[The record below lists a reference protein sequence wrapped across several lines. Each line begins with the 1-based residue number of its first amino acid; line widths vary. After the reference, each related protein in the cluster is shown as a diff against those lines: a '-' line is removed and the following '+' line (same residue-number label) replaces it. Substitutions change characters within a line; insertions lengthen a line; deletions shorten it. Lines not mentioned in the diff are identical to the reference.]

1 MTNQEVAQ
9 LLRAVAAAH
18 QLKPGGANTR
28 FRVIA
33 YQRAADAAE
42 HATSELK
49 DVWEQGKLDTIP
61 SFGSSIAGY
70 LDELFKTGSV
80 RHFKT
85 IFAGLPPALFELLQ
99 VPGIGVKTAFKLTKK
114 LGIKDASR
122 AIEKLERAAREGKI
136 RTIPGF
142 GEDSE
147 ADIIRSI
154 EEIKGRTGRMLLPYA
169 NQIADDVVSWLRKHP
184 VVVRADPLGSL
195 RRQVATVGDVD
206 IAVAS
211 KKPQEVIE
219 HFTKYP
225 KKTRVL
231 EAGGQT
237 SSLVLPGGAQVDLM
251 VQPPQS
257 YGSLLQHFT
266 GSKHHNIAL
275 REFALKHGMSLS
287 EYGIRKIKNQKLKIK
302 NFSSEEEFYKELG
315 LAWIPPELR
324 EDAGEIEAA
333 LEGKLPKLIDIDN
346 IRGDL
351 HLHSSFP
358 IKTSHDEGMDSFQK
372 MVERAGELGYEY
384 LGFSEHNP
392 SQSGN
397 TKKQILELL
406 KKKKEAIEKINY
418 SRGKSENK
426 RIKKV
431 FNGLEIDIKP
441 DGGLAIPEEGF
452 EFLDYAIVSVHSSF
466 RQNKK
471 EQTKR
476 VITGLSH
483 PKAKILGHP
492 TTRRLNRR
500 EGIEFDW
507 EQIFDFCKKHD
518 KWLEINSWFDRLDL
532 PDTLVREAVN
542 HGVKMV
548 INTDSH
554 QLEHMEIMRYGVS
567 VARRGWATET
577 DIVNTWDWTKF
588 SKAFSM

>member
-1 MTNQEVAQ
+1 M
-9 LLRAVAAAH
+9 
-18 QLKPGGANTR
+18 
-28 FRVIA
+28 
-33 YQRAADAAE
+33 
-42 HATSELK
+42 
-49 DVWEQGKLDTIP
+49 
-61 SFGSSIAGY
+61 
-70 LDELFKTGSV
+70 
-80 RHFKT
+80 
-85 IFAGLPPALFELLQ
+85 
-99 VPGIGVKTAFKLTKK
+99 
-114 LGIKDASR
+114 
-122 AIEKLERAAREGKI
+122 
-136 RTIPGF
+136 
-142 GEDSE
+142 
-147 ADIIRSI
+147 
-154 EEIKGRTGRMLLPYA
+154 
-169 NQIADDVVSWLRKHP
+169 
-184 VVVRADPLGSL
+184 
-195 RRQVATVGDVD
+195 
-206 IAVAS
+206 
-211 KKPQEVIE
+211 
-219 HFTKYP
+219 
-225 KKTRVL
+225 
-231 EAGGQT
+231 
-237 SSLVLPGGAQVDLM
+237 
-251 VQPPQS
+251 
-257 YGSLLQHFT
+257 
-266 GSKHHNIAL
+266 
-275 REFALKHGMSLS
+275 
-287 EYGIRKIKNQKLKIK
+287 
-302 NFSSEEEFYKELG
+302 
-315 LAWIPPELR
+315 
-324 EDAGEIEAA
+324 
-333 LEGKLPKLIDIDN
+333 
-346 IRGDL
+346 
-351 HLHSSFP
+351 
-358 IKTSHDEGMDSFQK
+358 
-372 MVERAGELGYEY
+372 
-384 LGFSEHNP
+384 GFSEHNP

-532 PDTLVREAVN
+532 PDTLVREAVK

-567 VARRGWATET
+567 VARRGWATAT

>member
-9 LLRAVAAAH
+9 LLQAVAAAH

-28 FRVIA
+28 FRVVA
-33 YQRAADAAE
+33 YERAADAAE

-49 DVWEQGKLDTIP
+49 DVWEEGKLDTIP
-61 SFGSSIAGY
+61 GFGSNITGY
-70 LDELFKTGSV
+70 LDELFKTGKVS
-80 RHFKT
+80 HFKT
-85 IFAGLPPALFELLQ
+85 IFAGLPPALFELIR
-99 VPGIGVKTAFKLTKK
+99 VPGVGVKTAFKLTKK
-114 LGIKDASR
+114 LGIKDESR
-122 AIEKLERAAREGKI
+122 AIELLERAAREGKI

-169 NQIADDVVSWLRKHP
+169 TQIAEDVVGWLRKHP
-184 VVVRADPLGSL
+184 AVVRADPLGSL

-206 IAVAS
+206 VAVAS
-211 KKPQEVIE
+211 KKPREVIE

-225 KKTRVL
+225 KKARVL
-231 EAGGQT
+231 EAGERT
-237 SSLVLPGGAQVDLM
+237 SSIVLPGGSQVDLM
-251 VQPPQS
+251 VQPPES

-287 EYGIRKIKNQKLKIK
+287 EYGIKIHGKLR
-302 NFSSEEEFYKELG
+302 NFKTEEEFYKALG
-315 LAWIPPELR
+315 LDWIPPELR
-324 EDAGEIEAA
+324 EDTGEIEAA
-333 LEGKLPKLIDIDN
+333 LEGKLPKLIDIDD
-346 IRGDL
+346 IKGDL

-358 IKTSHDEGMDSFQK
+358 IKTSHDEGTANFEEMIRRG
-372 MVERAGELGYEY
+372 EELGYQY

-406 KKKKEAIEKINY
+406 RKKKEAIEEINY
-418 SRGKSENK
+418 SRGKSEKK
-426 RIKKV
+426 RINKV

-441 DGGLAIPEEGF
+441 DGDLAIPEEGF

-466 RQNKK
+466 RLSKK
-471 EQTKR
+471 DQTKR
-476 VITGLSH
+476 VLSGLSH

-500 EGIEFDW
+500 EGIELDW
-507 EQIFDFCKKHD
+507 EQIFELCKKHD

-532 PDTLVREAVN
+532 SDTLVREAVK

-567 VARRGWATET
+567 VARRGWATKD
-577 DIVNTWDWTKF
+577 DIANTWDWTRF
-588 SKAFSM
+588 SKAFNM